1 MPASDSTA
9 LPPRPP
15 MLAAAATGAAVLLLY
30 LITLAPTTA
39 MWDAGEYMAAAYGLG
54 LPHPPGN
61 PFFVLLGRTFSI
73 LPIAPT
79 VAQRINVL
87 AALSSAVAA
96 AVWFLIAHRVLAE
109 WIEGRWQRI
118 AGSVAAALVGATAFT
133 VWHQSVVNEKVYT
146 VALAGLAL
154 ISWLV
159 IRWLDAPDGRSADRT
174 LLLVAYL
181 LGLGYANHMAGM
193 LAAPAVLVAVIA
205 RRPRIVLRYRFV
217 GMTILALV
225 LGLSPFLT
233 QPIRAAN
240 HPAMNTGE
248 PTGCIER
255 LAVDCTLTAETLE
268 RFRSNANREQYPKIP
283 LLERQ
288 APIGDQIG
296 MYWLYFRWQWF
307 GGPRGNADAQQA
319 AALLF
324 LGLGLAGGYAHWRHH
339 RRSFWYFGPL
349 MFTLTLGL
357 IYYLNFKLGYS
368 QALLKGLEFNAL
380 TTEVRDRDYF
390 YLWSFSTWG
399 VWAALGLV
407 WIWTTFAGARRAA
420 PARGATT
427 TGLLAADRRRWIL
440 AAPVLLLALLPFAS
454 NWRDASRSG
463 DTFTRDWAVDLL
475 NSVEP
480 YGILIT
486 NGDNDTFPLWYA
498 QDVEGV
504 RRDVTVA
511 VTSLLGTDWYVRQI
525 IRRPIYEYDAE
536 RGPAIYRNVAW
547 KKPSAGPLR
556 MSIREADSVPP
567 YVLLPGPQSF
577 RKDSLAVTIT
587 GQRDPGLPA
596 AFLTRDQVLVLRFI
610 RDSFPERGLYFSGGG
625 YADGLGLSPYIVRH
639 GLTDRLMPRPAAQIP
654 GMVALPGAGYVD
666 ADRTIALWR
675 DVYTAPESLLARGKW
690 VDIASDGIPRHYAGT
705 GYVAAEMLA
714 ARGDQQGATAAM
726 DTVRR
731 IMRVIGLN

>member
-1 MPASDSTA
+1 MPSPDLIA

-15 MLAAAATGAAVLLLY
+15 IRAAAAVGAAVLALY
-30 LITLAPTTA
+30 ILTLAPTTA

-73 LPIAPT
+73 VPIAPT

-96 AVWFLIAHRVLAE
+96 AIWFLVAHRVLSE
-109 WIEGRWQRI
+109 WIEGRWQRMV
-118 AGSVAAALVGATAFT
+118 GSVAAALIGATAFT

-154 ISWLV
+154 ISWLT
-159 IRWLDAPDGRSADRT
+159 IRWLDAPDGRAADRT

-193 LAAPAVLVAVIA
+193 LAAPAVVLAVLA
-205 RRPRIVLRYRFV
+205 RRPGIVLRGRFI
-217 GMTILALV
+217 GLAVVALC
-225 LGLSPFLT
+225 LGLTPFLT

-248 PTGCIER
+248 PTGCVEKLAIDCTVSASTIER
-255 LAVDCTLTAETLE
+255 FL
-268 RFRSNANREQYPKIP
+268 SNANREQYPKIP

-288 APIGDQIG
+288 APIDAQAA
-296 MYWLYFRWQWF
+296 MYWLYFRWQWL
-307 GGPRGNADAQQA
+307 GGPRGNGPLQEAIAV
-319 AALLF
+319 LF

-368 QALLKGLEFNAL
+368 QALMYGLEFDPR

-399 VWAALGLV
+399 VWMSLGLV
-407 WIWTTFAGARRAA
+407 WVWSKLAGARRAA
-420 PARGATT
+420 AVRGAV
-427 TGLLAADRRRWIL
+427 AVASDRRWLL
-440 AAPVLLLALLPFAS
+440 AAPVLMLALLPLAS
-454 NWRDASRSG
+454 NWSDASRRG

-525 IRRPIYEYDAE
+525 IRRPIYEYDAA
-536 RGPAIYRNVAW
+536 RGPAIYRDIAW
-547 KKPSAGPLR
+547 KKPSAPPLR
-556 MSIREADSVPP
+556 MTIEEADSVPA
-567 YVLLPGPQSF
+567 YVLLPGPQAF
-577 RKDSLAVTIT
+577 RKDSISVTIT
-587 GQRDPGLPA
+587 GQRDPGLPGP
-596 AFLTRDQVLVLRFI
+596 FLTRDQMIVLRFI
-610 RDSFPERGLYFSGGG
+610 RDSFPERGLYFTGGG
-625 YADGLGLSPYIVRH
+625 YADGLGLGPYIVRH
-639 GLTDRLMPRPAAQIP
+639 GLTDRLMPKPAAQIP
-654 GMVALPGAGYVD
+654 GMVPLEGAGYID
-666 ADRTIALWR
+666 AERTIALWR
-675 DVYTAPESLLARGKW
+675 DVYAAPESLLARGKW
-690 VDIASDGIPRHYAGT
+690 IDVASDGIPRHYAGT

-714 ARGDQQGATAAM
+714 RRGDQQAASAVM

-731 IMRVIGLN
+731 IMAVIGLS

>member
-1 MPASDSTA
+1 MPSPATIA
-9 LPPRPP
+9 LPPRAPTR
-15 MLAAAATGAAVLLLY
+15 AAVAVGAAVLALY
-30 LITLAPTTA
+30 ILTLAPTTA

-73 LPIAPT
+73 LPIAPS

-96 AVWFLIAHRVLAE
+96 AIWFLVAHRVLAE

-118 AGSVAAALVGATAFT
+118 TGSVVAALIGATAFT

-154 ISWLV
+154 ISWLT
-159 IRWLDAPDGRSADRT
+159 IRWLDAPDGPSADRM

-193 LAAPAVLVAVIA
+193 LAAPAVVLAVIA
-205 RRPRIVLRYRFV
+205 RRPRIVLRGRLV
-217 GMTILALV
+217 GLALLS
-225 LGLSPFLT
+225 LGLGLTPFLT

-248 PTGCIER
+248 PTGCIEK
-255 LAVDCTLTAETLE
+255 LAVDCTLSAATLE

-283 LLERQ
+283 LLQRQ
-288 APIGDQIG
+288 APIGAQAE
-296 MYWLYFRWQWF
+296 MYWLYFRWQWL
-307 GGPRGNADAQQA
+307 GGPRGDATLQQVM
-319 AALLF
+319 ALIF
-324 LGLGLAGGYAHWRHH
+324 LGLGLAGGYAHWKHH

-368 QALLKGLEFNAL
+368 QALLAGLQFDPR

-399 VWAALGLV
+399 VWMALGLV
-407 WIWTTFAGARRAA
+407 WIWSKLAGARTAPGIRGVVAA
-420 PARGATT
+420 PAN
-427 TGLLAADRRRWIL
+427 RRWLL
-440 AAPVLLLALLPFAS
+440 AAPVLLIAMMPLAA

-463 DTFTRDWAVDLL
+463 DTFTRNWAVDLL

-525 IRRPIYEYDAE
+525 IRRPVYEYDAA
-536 RGPAIYRNVAW
+536 RGPAIYRDREW
-547 KKPSAGPLR
+547 KKPARPPLL
-556 MSIREADSVPP
+556 MTIGEADSVPS
-567 YVLLPGPQSF
+567 YVMLPGPQPF
-577 RKDSLAVTIT
+577 RKDSLSVTIT
-587 GQRDPGLPA
+587 GQRDPALPGS
-596 AFLTRDQVLVLRFI
+596 FLTRDQVIVLRFI

-625 YADGLGLSPYIVRH
+625 YADGLGLTPYIVRH
-639 GLTDRLMPRPAAQIP
+639 GLTDRLMPKPAAELP
-654 GMVALPGAGYVD
+654 GMVALEGAGYVD
-666 ADRTIALWR
+666 AERTIALWR

-714 ARGDQQGATAAM
+714 RRGDQQAATAVM

-731 IMRVIGLN
+731 IMAVIGLS

>member
-1 MPASDSTA
+1 MPPTDSVA
-9 LPPRPP
+9 APSRPP
-15 MLAAAATGAAVLLLY
+15 FKAAAAAGAAVLALY
-30 LITLAPTTA
+30 IITLAPTTA

-61 PFFVLLGRTFSI
+61 PFFVLLGRVFSI

-79 VAQRINVL
+79 AAQRINVL

-96 AVWFLIAHRVLAE
+96 AIWFLVAHRVLAE
-109 WIEGRWQRI
+109 WIPGRWQRLVGATI
-118 AGSVAAALVGATAFT
+118 AAVIGATAFT

-154 ISWLV
+154 VSWLT
-159 IRWLDAPDGRSADRT
+159 IRWLDAPDGRTADRT

-181 LGLGYANHMAGM
+181 LGLGFANHMAGM
-193 LAAPAVLVAVIA
+193 LAAPAVIVAVIA
-205 RRPRIVLRYRFV
+205 RRPRIVLRGRLIGLAV
-217 GMTILALV
+217 LALG
-225 LGLSPFLT
+225 LGLTPFLT
-233 QPIRAAN
+233 QPIRAAK

-248 PTGCIER
+248 PTGCVQQ
-255 LAVDCTLTAETLE
+255 LAIDCTLSRATVE

-283 LLERQ
+283 IMQRQ
-288 APIGDQIG
+288 APLGAQAA
-296 MYWLYFRWQWF
+296 MYWLYFRWQWL
-307 GGPRGNADAQQA
+307 GGPKGSAPLQQA
-319 AALLF
+319 IALVF

-339 RRSFWYFGPL
+339 RQSFWYFGPL

-357 IYYLNFKLGYS
+357 IYYLNFKLGYT
-368 QALLKGLEFNAL
+368 QAVLRGLPFDAG

-407 WIWTTFAGARRAA
+407 WIWRTLAGATPVR
-420 PARGATT
+420 PVKGT
-427 TGLLAADRRRWIL
+427 TGFSPSRRWVL
-440 AAPVLLLALLPFAS
+440 AAPVLLTAFLPLAA
-454 NWRDASRSG
+454 NWQGASRSG

-525 IRRPIYEYDAE
+525 IRRPIHEYDAT
-536 RGPAIYRNVAW
+536 RGPAIYRDGTW
-547 KKPSAGPLR
+547 RKPTAPPLH
-556 MSIREADSVPP
+556 MSIDEADSVPA
-567 YVLLPGPQSF
+567 YVLLKGPQSF
-577 RKDSLAVTIT
+577 RKDSIAVTIT
-587 GQRDPGLPA
+587 GQRDSGVPGP
-596 AFLTRDQVLVLRFI
+596 FLTRDQLLVLRFI
-610 RDSFPERGLYFSGGG
+610 RDSFPERGLFFSGGG
-625 YADGLGLSPYIVRH
+625 YADGLGLSRYIVRQ
-639 GLTDRLMPRPAAQIP
+639 GLTDRL
-654 GMVALPGAGYVD
+654 VALPAEQLPGIVPLQGAGYID
-666 ADRTIALWR
+666 AERTIALWR
-675 DVYTAPESLLARGKW
+675 DVYTAPKTLLARGRW

-705 GYVAAEMLA
+705 GYVVAEMLA
-714 ARGDQQGATAAM
+714 RRGDAAASAAAM
-726 DTVRR
+726 ATVRR
-731 IMRVIGLN
+731 ILGILGVS

>member
-1 MPASDSTA
+1 MPSPDPIAV
-9 LPPRPP
+9 PPRAP
-15 MLAAAATGAAVLLLY
+15 LGAAAAVGAAVLALY
-30 LITLAPTTA
+30 ILTLAPTTA

-79 VAQRINVL
+79 AAQRINVL

-96 AVWFLIAHRVLAE
+96 AIWFLVAHRVLSE

-118 AGSVAAALVGATAFT
+118 AGSVAAALIGATAFT

-154 ISWLV
+154 VSWLT

-174 LLLVAYL
+174 LLLIAYL

-193 LAAPAVLVAVIA
+193 LAAPAVGLAVLA
-205 RRPRIVLRYRFV
+205 RRPRIFLRWQIV
-217 GMTILALV
+217 GLAALALA
-225 LGLSPFLT
+225 LGLTPFLT
-233 QPIRAAN
+233 QPIRAAL

-248 PTGCIER
+248 PTGCIEK
-255 LAVDCTLTAETLE
+255 LAVDCTLSATTVE

-283 LLERQ
+283 VMQRQ
-288 APIGDQIG
+288 APIGAQAA
-296 MYWLYFRWQWF
+296 MYWLYFRWQWL
-307 GGPRGNADAQQA
+307 GGPRGSASAQQA
-319 AALLF
+319 IALLF
-324 LGLGLAGGYAHWRHH
+324 LGLGLAGGYAHWKHH
-339 RRSFWYFGPL
+339 RRSFMYFGPL

-368 QALLKGLEFNAL
+368 QALLNGLEFNSA

-390 YLWSFSTWG
+390 YLWSFSAWG
-399 VWAALGLV
+399 VWVALGLA
-407 WIWTTFAGARRAA
+407 WIWATLARAGTA
-420 PARGATT
+420 PAVRGPAMVSN
-427 TGLLAADRRRWIL
+427 GRRWVL
-440 AAPVLLLALLPFAS
+440 AAPVLLLAILPFAS
-454 NWRDASRSG
+454 NWRDASRAG

-525 IRRPIYEYDAE
+525 IRRPIYEYDAA
-536 RGPAIYRNVAW
+536 RGPAIYRNTTW
-547 KKPSAGPLR
+547 TKPTAPPLH
-556 MSIREADSVPP
+556 MTIGEADSVPD
-567 YVLLPGPQSF
+567 YVMLPGPQPF
-577 RKDSLAVTIT
+577 RKDSLSVTIT
-587 GQRDPGLPA
+587 GQRDPALPG
-596 AFLTRDQVLVLRFI
+596 AFLTRDQMLVLRFI
-610 RDSFPERGLYFSGGG
+610 RDSFPERGLFFSGGG
-625 YADGLGLSPYIVRH
+625 YAEGLGLGPYIVRH
-639 GLTDRLMPRPAAQIP
+639 GLTDRLMTRPAAQIP
-654 GMVALPGAGYVD
+654 GMVPLQGAGFID
-666 ADRTIALWR
+666 AERTIALWR

-690 VDIASDGIPRHYAGT
+690 VDVASDGIPRHYAGT

-714 ARGDQQGATAAM
+714 LRGNPQEAAVVM

-731 IMRVIGLN
+731 IMSVIGLN